1 MKRRD
6 AELGIPQEAFVAG
19 HVGRFTYAKNHSF
32 LLQMMEHLK
41 MQRQD
46 AWLLLVGEGELE
58 KAVKQQANTMR
69 LADRIIFSGA
79 RAHVNKL
86 YSAMDVFCLPSF
98 YEGLPVVALEA
109 QANGL
114 PCLFSDKM
122 TKEVVL
128 TPAARQLSIENAE
141 VWADA
146 IQHAQRQKACALPE
160 TYDISSAGKWLQDYY
175 ITRRKEFLS

>member
-1 MKRRD
+1 M
-6 AELGIPQEAFVAG
+6 
-19 HVGRFTYAKNHSF
+19 
-32 LLQMMEHLK
+32 
-41 MQRQD
+41 
-46 AWLLLVGEGELE
+46 
-58 KAVKQQANTMR
+58 
-69 LADRIIFSGA
+69 
-79 RAHVNKL
+79 
-86 YSAMDVFCLPSF
+86 
-98 YEGLPVVALEA
+98 VALEA

-122 TKEVVL
+122 TKEVIL

-160 TYDISSAGKWLQDYY
+160 AYDIFSAGKWLQDYY

>member
-1 MKRRD
+1 
-6 AELGIPQEAFVAG
+6 
-19 HVGRFTYAKNHSF
+19 
-32 LLQMMEHLK
+32 
-41 MQRQD
+41 
-46 AWLLLVGEGELE
+46 
-58 KAVKQQANTMR
+58 MR

-79 RAHVNKL
+79 RADVNKL

-122 TKEVVL
+122 TKEVIL
-128 TPAARQLSIENAE
+128 TPEARQLSIENVE

-146 IQHAQRQKACALPE
+146 IQHAQRQKGVRFAR
-160 TYDISSAGKWLQDYY
+160 DV
-175 ITRRKEFLS
+175 

>member
-1 MKRRD
+1 
-6 AELGIPQEAFVAG
+6 
-19 HVGRFTYAKNHSF
+19 
-32 LLQMMEHLK
+32 MMEHLK

-79 RAHVNKL
+79 RADVNKL

-109 QANGL
+109 QANGAAV
-114 PCLFSDKM
+114 PVFRQNDKRSG
-122 TKEVVL
+122 TDAGSK
-128 TPAARQLSIENAE
+128 AAF
-141 VWADA
+141 
-146 IQHAQRQKACALPE
+146 
-160 TYDISSAGKWLQDYY
+160 Y
-175 ITRRKEFLS
+175 